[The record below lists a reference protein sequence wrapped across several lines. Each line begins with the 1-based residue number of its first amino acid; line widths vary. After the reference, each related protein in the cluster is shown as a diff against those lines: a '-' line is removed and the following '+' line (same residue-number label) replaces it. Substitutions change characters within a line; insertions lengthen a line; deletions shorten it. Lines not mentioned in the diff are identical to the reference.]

1 MELTKEYFEDIEEK
15 DKDLNTFIVLDK
27 EGIARKDIAKKG
39 KLENFLIAVKS
50 NICVENLLTTA
61 ASKTLENY
69 IAPYDAFVI
78 EKIKLASGKI
88 VGMTNMDEFAC
99 GASGETSYYGP
110 TDNPSAKGF
119 VPGGSSSG
127 SAAAVAAGF
136 VDLALGSDTGGSIRV
151 PASHCGVVGFKPTY
165 GLVSR
170 YGLIDLAM
178 SLDHIG
184 PLARNV
190 KDAALLLEV
199 ISGYDSRDET
209 SLNLP
214 PKFYQFSENL
224 DPSLSEV
231 KIGYAKEFDELIID
245 SGIKRI
251 INKALDK
258 FSSEGAEILDVSLP
272 NLAISVPTYY
282 LNVYVEFF
290 SATRRYDGRRYG
302 YKIEDV
308 CGEEVLRRILLGSYI
323 SQKEH
328 SGRFYRKA
336 LQARTLIRNELNNAL
351 KNVDVL
357 ASPTTP
363 KLPHKLGTKIS
374 PKAMYAYDMFTIP
387 ADLAGVPA
395 GVVPAGK
402 VNSIPVGLQII
413 GKALEDQKVLN
424 VMYGFENASSTIET
438 N

>member
-1 MELTKEYFEDIEEK
+1 MDLTKEYFCEIKEK
-15 DKDLNTFIVLDK
+15 DKELNAFIVLDE
-27 EGIARKDIAKKG
+27 EGISRKNIAKKG
-39 KLENFLIAVKS
+39 KLENFLIAIKS
-50 NICVENLLTTA
+50 NICVEGLLTTA

-69 IAPYDAFVI
+69 IAPFDAFVV
-78 EKIKLASGKI
+78 EKIKKGAGKI
-88 VGMTNMDEFAC
+88 IGMTNMDEFAC
-99 GASGETSYYGP
+99 GSSGETSYYGP
-110 TDNPSAKGF
+110 TDNPLARGY

-127 SAAAVAAGF
+127 SAAAVAADF

-151 PASHCGVVGFKPTY
+151 PASHCGIVGFKPTY

-184 PLARNV
+184 PIARNV

-199 ISGYDSRDET
+199 ISGYDLRDET

-214 PKFYQFSENL
+214 LEFYQFSKNL
-224 DPSLSEV
+224 NSELKGV
-231 KIGYAKEFDELIID
+231 RIGYAKEFDELIID
-245 SGIKRI
+245 SEIKNVI
-251 INKALDK
+251 HKALDK
-258 FSSEGAEILDVSLP
+258 LSSEGAEILDVSLP
-272 NLAISVPTYY
+272 NLGISIPTYY

-323 SQKEH
+323 SQKEY
-328 SGRFYRKA
+328 SGKYYRKA
-336 LQARTLIRNELNNAL
+336 LQARSLIRNELNKAL

-357 ASPTTP
+357 AGPTTP

-374 PKAMYAYDMFTIP
+374 PKAMYAYDLFTIP
-387 ADLAGVPA
+387 ADLAGIPA
-395 GVVPAGK
+395 GVVPAGN

-424 VMYGFENASSTIET
+424 VMYGFECINE
-438 N
+438 NLL

>member
-1 MELTKEYFEDIEEK
+1 MGPNKDYFEDIEEK
-15 DKDLNTFIVLDK
+15 DKKLNSFIFLDK
-27 EGIARKDIAKKG
+27 EGISRKDIAKKG
-39 KLENFLIAVKS
+39 ELENFLIAIKS
-50 NICVENLLTTA
+50 NICVEGLLTTA

-69 IAPYDAFVI
+69 IAPFDAFVV
-78 EKIKLASGKI
+78 EKIKKDAGKI
-88 VGMTNMDEFAC
+88 IGMTNMDEFAC
-99 GASGETSYYGP
+99 GSSGETSYYGP
-110 TDNPSAKGF
+110 TDNPIKRGYI
-119 VPGGSSSG
+119 PGGSSSG

-136 VDLALGSDTGGSIRV
+136 VDMALGSDTGGSIRV
-151 PASHCGVVGFKPTY
+151 PSSHCGVVGFKPTY

-184 PLARNV
+184 PIARNV

-199 ISGYDSRDET
+199 ISGYDLRDET

-214 PKFYQFSENL
+214 LGFYQFSKNL
-224 DPSLSEV
+224 NPEVKEV
-231 KIGYAKEFDELIID
+231 KIGYANEFDELIID
-245 SGIKRI
+245 SEIKKI
-251 INKALDK
+251 IHNALNK

-272 NLAISVPTYY
+272 NLGISVPTYY

-323 SQKEH
+323 SQREY
-328 SGRFYRKA
+328 SGEYYRKA
-336 LQARTLIRNELNNAL
+336 LKARSLIRNELSNAL

-374 PKAMYAYDMFTIP
+374 PKAMYAYDLFTIP
-387 ADLAGVPA
+387 ANLAGIPA
-395 GVVPAGK
+395 GVVPAEK
-402 VNSIPVGLQII
+402 VNGIPVGLQII

-424 VMYGFENASSTIET
+424 IMFGFECINKNLI
-438 N
+438 